1 MNTLLIFKV
10 VAVLKTNGDLSNGNV
25 LQSIATEFVNV
36 VEAFELGMA
45 LQSLLE
51 TEIEKSSTGL
61 REEEIEEVINYVKEN
76 IKQSKY

>member
-10 VAVLKTNGDLSNGNV
+10 VAVLKTNGDLANGNV
-25 LQSIATEFVNV
+25 LQSIATEFVSV
-36 VEAFELGMA
+36 VEAFELGLA

-76 IKQSKY
+76 IKQSK